1 MSDISLKQLILTY
14 VEGWKSGDR
23 EQILSTLDPACVV
36 IESYGPTYR
45 GKAMVA
51 RWIDSWF
58 APGNVVNRWDVTSLY
73 VTDEACFFE
82 WIFECTYE
90 GSRNGFEG
98 ASLARISRDKIVFLR
113 EYAMTAPRYEWE
125 G

>member
-1 MSDISLKQLILTY
+1 MGDASPDQLVLNY

-23 EQILSTLDPACVV
+23 EQILSTLDPACVI

-45 GKAMVA
+45 GKEMVG

-58 APGNVVNRWDVTSLY
+58 APGNVVNHWDVTSLY
-73 VTDEACFFE
+73 VADEACFFE
-82 WIFECTYE
+82 WTFECTYE

-98 ASLARISRDKIVFLR
+98 ASLARVSNGKILFLR